1 MLYHNKKDDFWLEAL
16 IPQLINQSNILSN
29 QNEDH
34 NDFMNMLPKYV
45 ALKLQSDNFKVK
57 ANLVSIKNSFKEIK
71 NELESKLEH
80 LENTQKLNYESIR
93 NVIEQGGT
101 DKLRAS
107 IKKNIDGKDINL
119 DQFEEEMPGYMN
131 ELPEMI
137 DKRIL
142 ENEEKRREDEIREI
156 NEENNM
162 REEENLI
169 LPHIENMKKDQNE
182 KLIPGR
188 VGLPSNNY
196 NNFDL

>member
-1 MLYHNKKDDFWLEAL
+1 MV
-16 IPQLINQSNILSN
+16 NQSNILSN
-29 QNEDH
+29 QNEYH
-34 NDFMNMLPKYV
+34 NYFMNKLPKHF
-45 ALKLQSDNFKVK
+45 ALQLQSDNFKVR
-57 ANLVSIKNSFKEIK
+57 ANLASIKNSFREIK

-131 ELPEMI
+131 DLPEMI

-142 ENEEKRREDEIREI
+142 ENEEKRRKDKIRE
-156 NEENNM
+156 
-162 REEENLI
+162 
-169 LPHIENMKKDQNE
+169 
-182 KLIPGR
+182 
-188 VGLPSNNY
+188 Y
-196 NNFDL
+196 